1 MAKARAIIKRRKAV
15 ENIRKITRTME
26 LIATNRFRKA
36 LNRATEAEAFSRK
49 IAELVADLGESA
61 SEAAHPLLTKHDPIK
76 RSLLLVVTSNRGLAG
91 GYNSNVLRA
100 ANSRLQELAERGIT
114 SAIEV
119 AGKRGISYFRFRK
132 ITPDA
137 TYTQFEDKPQF
148 DEVNILAE
156 RYIKMYVTGSVD
168 QLDVAFTQF
177 LSSSRQ
183 VATVQTLLPITSGDI
198 KQAPPSV
205 RQPKPGEGLAAAP
218 SRKSEPV
225 PYEFVPD
232 ARSILEEIV
241 PVSFKVRLFKCF
253 LDAAVSEQIARMV
266 AMGAA
271 TKNADD
277 LVKTLTRQYNR
288 ARQSQITR
296 ELADI
301 VGASAALK

>member
-36 LNRATEAEAFSRK
+36 LNRATEAEAFTRK

-288 ARQSQITR
+288 ARQNQITR

-301 VGASAALK
+301 VGATAALK